1 MTQPPAEPTPTLGQR
16 LRALRGSAPQK
27 AVAEAIG
34 VRASSVSGYENGT
47 LMPPEVRL
55 RNYATY
61 AVAKRSGGRGR
72 LPAEDELKDTE
83 RTRRDE
89 LFDELI
95 ALRDTAAQQSDSAE
109 DLWTFPPG
117 EPIRLVCG
125 VLQNVVHP
133 YADIRDPNYTDLL
146 SFADLDALIE
156 LLGHVRMRNP
166 KSDVRWVRADRLAAA
181 DNLASHLVMIGGPGL
196 NLALQQIFDETDL
209 PIHQR
214 PHPKVNSGEVFYV
227 DGQDKP
233 NLPVLAGDPPRLTE
247 DIGLFARLTNP
258 FNSSRTLTW
267 CSGVF
272 SRGVYGA
279 VRILSDADLRDQN
292 GAYLAE
298 RFSTATQFAVLT
310 KVPVVLGG
318 GITPDLQNDDARLYE
333 WSDVDE
339 DKRARTDRSVSARR

>member
-1 MTQPPAEPTPTLGQR
+1 MTQPSAEPTLGSR
-16 LRALRGSAPQK
+16 LRSLRGSAPQR

-61 AVAKRSGGRGR
+61 AIAKRSGGRGR

-83 RTRRDE
+83 RAKRDE

-95 ALRDTAAQQSDSAE
+95 ALRDAAAQQSDSTE

-117 EPIRLVCG
+117 EPVRLVSG
-125 VLQNVVHP
+125 QLEDVVHP
-133 YADIRDPNYTDLL
+133 YADSRNPNYTDLL
-146 SFADLDALIE
+146 SFADLDALVE

-166 KSDVRWVRADRLAAA
+166 KSDVRFVRADRLVAA
-181 DNLASHLVMIGGPGL
+181 DNLSSHIVMIGGPGL
-196 NLALQQIFDETDL
+196 NLPLQQIFGGTAL
-209 PIHQR
+209 PVTQR
-214 PHPKVNSGEVFYV
+214 PHDAVTNGEVFYV
-227 DGQDKP
+227 DGQDEP
-233 NLPVLAGDPPRLTE
+233 SLPVFAGDPPRLIG

-258 FNSSRTLTW
+258 YNSARTLTW

-279 VRILSDADLRDQN
+279 VRLLSDADLRDQN
-292 GAYLAE
+292 SAYLAE
-298 RFSTATQFAVLT
+298 RFSTASQFAVLT

-318 GITPDLQNDDARLYE
+318 AITPDLQNDEARLYE
-333 WSDVDE
+333 WSDADD
-339 DKRARTDRSVSARR
+339 DKRGRAVSTRR